1 MSMLE
6 TKGVGRRFFLVSTA
20 AAGGLMLGFRLP
32 GPARVLAA
40 SETRAV
46 GEVNAWILLRP
57 DDSVTIRVARSEM
70 GQGSF
75 TALPML
81 VAEEL
86 ECDWSKVRAEYAS
99 ASENLARN
107 HVFGSMTTDGSRSI
121 RDCEEYLRK
130 AGAAAREMLLE
141 AAAEKWGVPR
151 AELVVEK
158 GVILH
163 GVSGR
168 RMRYGEIAEAAA
180 KMAPPR
186 EARLKEP
193 GEWTLIGK
201 PQRGLDVADKVL
213 GKLVFGM
220 DVRLSGMLYAT
231 IAQCPVFGGKLKSF
245 EESKIKS
252 MSGVRQ
258 VVALYDAVAVVADSY
273 WQAKRALDSLPLAWD
288 EGANAK
294 ASDTGIRA
302 YLEDGLRAG
311 YAVAARREGD
321 VEAALAGAAKVLE
334 AEYFA
339 PFLGHATMEPM
350 NATARVSADKVE
362 VWAPSQDAE
371 ASLAA
376 AAEAAGVDP
385 RKVEVHLT
393 MLGGGFGRRVAA
405 QDYVKQA
412 VVISKAAGRPVK
424 LIWSREEDTRHDFY
438 RPVSMAKFTAA
449 LDKDGMPIAWRN
461 RVTGQ
466 SILAFMR
473 PSRVRHAYDEES
485 LEGLVDLPYGIPNI
499 LVDYAMRNTHVPVGY
514 WRSVNHSQNAFY
526 KESFL
531 DEVAHAGGKDP
542 YELRRI
548 LLKDKPKQRA
558 VLDAAART
566 AEWEKPPPSGV
577 YRGIA
582 YHDARGSFTC
592 QIAEVSVGVKG
603 EITMHRIVCAIDPGH
618 VVNPDTVE
626 AQIEGGIV
634 YGLSAALYGEITIK
648 DGRVEQ
654 SNFDNYRVL
663 RMKEMPR
670 IEVVQVPSGGFWGGI
685 GEVGVP
691 GAAPALCNAI
701 FAATGKRV
709 RSLPLKNHD
718 LRST

>member
-1 MSMLE
+1 MRE
-6 TKGVGRRFFLVSTA
+6 TKGIGRRSFLVSTA

-32 GPARVLAA
+32 GLAQALAA
-40 SETRAV
+40 SETRAA
-46 GEVNAWILLRP
+46 GEVNAWLLIAP

-107 HVFGSMTTDGSRSI
+107 RVFGSMTTDGSRAI
-121 RDCEEYLRK
+121 RDSQEYLRK
-130 AGAAAREMLLE
+130 AGAAARAMLLE

-151 AELVVEK
+151 AELTVEK
-158 GVILH
+158 GVIMH

-186 EARLKEP
+186 EVKLKEP

-201 PQRGLDVADKVL
+201 PQRRLDVADKVL
-213 GKLVFGM
+213 GKPVFGM
-220 DVRLSGMLYAT
+220 DVRLPGMLYAT
-231 IAQCPVFGGKLKSF
+231 IAQCPVFGGKLKSYDD
-245 EESKIKS
+245 SKIKS

-258 VVALYDAVAVVADSY
+258 VVALAGAVAVVADSY
-273 WQAKRALDSLPLAWD
+273 WQAKQALDALPIAWD

-294 ASDTGIRA
+294 ASDAGIRA

-339 PFLGHATMEPM
+339 PFLSHATMEPM
-350 NATARVSADKVE
+350 NATARVGADKVE
-362 VWAPSQDAE
+362 VWAPSQNAE

-424 LIWSREEDTRHDFY
+424 LVWSREEDTRHDFY

-466 SILAFMR
+466 SILAFMK
-473 PSRVRHAYDEES
+473 PSRVRHAYDEEF

-526 KESFL
+526 EESFL

-558 VLDAAART
+558 VLEAAARKV
-566 AEWEKPPPSGV
+566 EWEKPPPSGV
-577 YRGIA
+577 HRGIA
-582 YHDARGSFTC
+582 YHDARGSLTC
-592 QIAEVSVGVKG
+592 QIAEVSVGAKG
-603 EITMHRIVCAIDPGH
+603 EITVRRIVCAIDPGH

-626 AQIEGGIV
+626 AQIESGIV

-654 SNFDNYRVL
+654 SNFDNYQVL
-663 RMKEMPR
+663 RMKEMPK

-701 FAATGKRV
+701 FAATGKRI

-718 LRST
+718 LRSA